1 MHLHV
6 LTPAVFSFS
15 DDLSNRKRRKLEVLT
30 RAGANTS
37 RYVFASVLPFS
48 LMAVIFFT
56 SIKIADKLDKDSLED
71 LAINQ
76 AAREA
81 EDDDDGND
89 VISLDEIVQEPVL
102 PRTRNRPKR
111 EV

>member
-1 MHLHV
+1 MHLHEKEGIGGG
-6 LTPAVFSFS
+6 
-15 DDLSNRKRRKLEVLT
+15 DT
-30 RAGANTS
+30 RGWQHQQLRVRGGVT
-37 RYVFASVLPFS
+37 
-48 LMAVIFFT
+48 IFT
-56 SIKIADKLDKDSLED
+56 SIKIADKLDKDFLED

-81 EDDDDGND
+81 EEDDEGDY
-89 VISLDEIVQEPVL
+89 VISLDEIVQEPLL

>member
-1 MHLHV
+1 M
-6 LTPAVFSFS
+6 
-15 DDLSNRKRRKLEVLT
+15 KG
-30 RAGANTS
+30 AGYS
-37 RYVFASVLPFS
+37 SISSVKGHMDGDPGPTVKPGSGPTDATDECL
-48 LMAVIFFT
+48 
-56 SIKIADKLDKDSLED
+56 

-81 EDDDDGND
+81 EEDDDGND
-89 VISLDEIVQEPVL
+89 IISLDEIVQEPVL